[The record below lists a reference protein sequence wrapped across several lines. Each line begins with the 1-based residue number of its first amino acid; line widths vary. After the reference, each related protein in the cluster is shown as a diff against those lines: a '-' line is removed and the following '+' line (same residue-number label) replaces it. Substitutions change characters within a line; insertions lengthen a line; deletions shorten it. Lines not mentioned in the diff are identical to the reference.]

1 MPTKLLNHVFFCAY
15 LSKSHQNNLLA
26 RDWWEHKG
34 QRLSNFSW
42 CLPAPIDTSVRS
54 GFLLTA
60 FQDAEGLQNLL
71 AIRIGFASET
81 LQAHQA
87 HLDASIASTIW
98 LLNSHLSLAYM
109 IWDTSFHQITDGR
122 LQHCSLIIYLFLENF
137 AKYSVFAFI
146 SSLSTRHACWDAFA
160 DHIGRSNQGEM

>member
-1 MPTKLLNHVFFCAY
+1 MPTKLLNHVIFCAY

-26 RDWWEHKG
+26 WDWWEHKG

-54 GFLLTA
+54 GFLLIA

-98 LLNSHLSLAYM
+98 LLNSHLSLASM
-109 IWDTSFHQITDGR
+109 ILDTSPMAD
-122 LQHCSLIIYLFLENF
+122 CSIVAWLYIYLFLENF
-137 AKYSVFAFI
+137 AKYSVFAFT
-146 SSLSTRHACWDAFA
+146 SSLSTKHACWDAFA
-160 DHIGRSNQGEM
+160 DHIGQSNQGEM